1 MLLTFPDMVFG
12 DSISRVHTAKYH
24 AAKSRFV
31 IRYLR
36 GWSSEQIALSR
47 NGDRNGSGWHMRVK
61 KVWRTVRAYLCWTRL
76 KRTCL
81 DLHVSSPFL
90 PKDLPRTL
98 RPTCVGPNNPLSFL
112 SFWEATQWG
121 FWHTWNYEL
130 LHRYWESP
138 PFLYFVPFLCLTNL
152 CCAPTASKRTQP
164 SLTSWIFIHIPT
176 QAHPPHP

>member
-1 MLLTFPDMVFG
+1 MSPLFPNFKMQISRPKIFIYHAFTAFVLLLLHLYYFSSRIGCPHGASHRQIPSSNTMLLTFRDMVFG

-47 NGDRNGSGWHMRVK
+47 NGDRNSSGWHMRVK

-98 RPTCVGPNNPLSFL
+98 RPMCVGPNTPRSFL
-112 SFWEATQWG
+112 SF
-121 FWHTWNYEL
+121 
-130 LHRYWESP
+130 
-138 PFLYFVPFLCLTNL
+138 
-152 CCAPTASKRTQP
+152 
-164 SLTSWIFIHIPT
+164 
-176 QAHPPHP
+176 